1 MSDLLPPDTRAID
14 SGAKRLIAG
23 VQKTDNGTIGHVL
36 FNLPEKHNVIDLE
49 GWQAIA
55 PLMQKFAAIKNM
67 RLLVLRGVGGK
78 AFVAGADIAQF
89 EEVLSGPPDSEN
101 GGTDFDRATIA
112 AFDAIS
118 ACPIPTLAAIEG
130 YCIGGGL
137 GLAAACDLRLARADS
152 RFGIPAGKLGLAY
165 PANATHQLA
174 RLVGVSEAKRIIFT
188 AANLIVDE
196 ALNNGL
202 ITLAATVEDF
212 EAALAELVAQIS
224 ANAPMSLQTS
234 KFILDNPQ
242 ADSAELKKRLADC
255 LASADYEEGRR
266 AFMEKR
272 KPNFKG
278 S

>member
-1 MSDLLPPDTRAID
+1 MSDLLPANTQKLE
-14 SGAKRLIAG
+14 SGAARLSAG
-23 VQKTDNGTIGHVL
+23 VETTANGLIGHL
-36 FNLPEKHNVIDLE
+36 RFNLPEKHNVIDLE

-55 PLMQKFAAIKNM
+55 PLMQTFAATDNM
-67 RLLVLRGVGGK
+67 RLIILRGVGGK

-89 EEVLSGPPDSEN
+89 EDVLSGPAQDED
-101 GGTDFDRATIA
+101 GTDFDRATIS
-112 AFDAIS
+112 AFDAVA

-137 GLAAACDLRLARADS
+137 GLAVACDLRLARADS

-188 AANLIVDE
+188 AATLDVPQ
-196 ALNNGL
+196 ALAIGL
-202 ITLAATVEDF
+202 ITLAA
-212 EAALAELVAQIS
+212 EAADFNTALETLIAQIT
-224 ANAPMSLQTS
+224 ANAPMSLQAS
-234 KFILDNPQ
+234 KFVLDTPH
-242 ADSAELKKRLADC
+242 ADAAEIKKRLADC

-272 KPNFKG
+272 KAEFKG
-278 S
+278 R

>member
-1 MSDLLPPDTRAID
+1 MTDILPPHIQAIE
-14 SGAKRLIAG
+14 SGAARLSAG
-23 VQKTDNGTIGHVL
+23 IETTDSGTIGHL
-36 FNLPEKHNVIDLE
+36 RFNLPEKHNVIDLE

-55 PLMQKFAAIKNM
+55 PLMQRLAARENI
-67 RLLVLRGVGGK
+67 RLIVLRGVGGK

-89 EEVLSGPPDSEN
+89 EEVLNGKQGSAFDS
-101 GGTDFDRATIA
+101 ATVA
-112 AFDAIS
+112 AFDAIA

-137 GLAAACDLRLARADS
+137 GIAAACDLRLARADA

-165 PANATHQLA
+165 PANATQQLA

-188 AANLIVDE
+188 AATLDVPE
-196 ALNNGL
+196 ALNTGL
-202 ITLAATVEDF
+202 ITMAA
-212 EAALAELVAQIS
+212 EAADFDTALAQLIAQIA
-224 ANAPMSLQTS
+224 ANAPMSLQAS

-242 ADSAELKKRLADC
+242 ADADEVKKRLADC

-278 S
+278 H

>member
-1 MSDLLPPDTRAID
+1 MSDLLPPDTQAIN

-23 VQKTDNGTIGHVL
+23 VQKTDSGTIGHVL

-101 GGTDFDRATIA
+101 GGTDFDHATIA
-112 AFDAIS
+112 AFDAIA

-188 AANLIVDE
+188 AANLNVDE

-212 EAALAELVAQIS
+212 DTALAELVAQIS

-242 ADSAELKKRLADC
+242 ANSAEIKKRLADC

>member
-1 MSDLLPPDTRAID
+1 MIDRAALTRNILIGMVLGLVLGSGIHAMSLA
-14 SGAKRLIAG
+14 A
-23 VQKTDNGTIGHVL
+23 DN
-36 FNLPEKHNVIDLE
+36 P
-49 GWQAIA
+49 
-55 PLMQKFAAIKNM
+55 
-67 RLLVLRGVGGK
+67 LLVYGVNGLIDIGGK

-89 EEVLSGPPDSEN
+89 EEVLNGKQGSTFDS
-101 GGTDFDRATIA
+101 ATVA
-112 AFDAIS
+112 AFDAIA

-137 GLAAACDLRLARADS
+137 GIAAACDLRLARADA

-165 PANATHQLA
+165 PANATQQLA

-188 AANLIVDE
+188 AATLDVPE
-196 ALNNGL
+196 ALNTGL
-202 ITLAATVEDF
+202 ITMAA
-212 EAALAELVAQIS
+212 EAADFDTALAQLIAQIA
-224 ANAPMSLQTS
+224 ANAPMSLQAS

-242 ADSAELKKRLADC
+242 ADADEVKKRLADC

-278 S
+278 H

>member
-1 MSDLLPPDTRAID
+1 MSDLLPPDTQAMD
-14 SGAKRLIAG
+14 SGAERLIAG

-55 PLMQKFAAIKNM
+55 PLMQKFAAIENM

-89 EEVLSGPPDSEN
+89 EEVLSGPE
-101 GGTDFDRATIA
+101 GTDFDRATIA
-112 AFDAIS
+112 AFDAIA

-137 GLAAACDLRLARADS
+137 GIAAACDLRLARADS

-188 AANLIVDE
+188 AANLNVDE

-224 ANAPMSLQTS
+224 ANAPMSLQAS

-242 ADSAELKKRLADC
+242 ADSAEIKKRLADC

>member
-1 MSDLLPPDTRAID
+1 MSKILPPNSEEIK
-14 SGAKRLIAG
+14 SGAARLVAG
-23 VQKTDNGTIGHVL
+23 LETTATGMIGHVR

-55 PLMQKFAAIKNM
+55 PLMQTLAATPDM
-67 RLLVLRGVGGK
+67 RLIILRGVGGK

-89 EEVLSGPPDSEN
+89 EQVLSGPE
-101 GGTDFDRATIA
+101 GTDFDRATIA
-112 AFDAIS
+112 AFDAI
-118 ACPIPTLAAIEG
+118 ADCPIPTLAAIEG

-137 GLAAACDLRLARADS
+137 GIAAACDLRLARSDS

-174 RLVGVSEAKRIIFT
+174 QLVGVSEAKRIIFT
-188 AANLIVDE
+188 AVTLTVPE

-202 ITLAATVEDF
+202 ISLAADAADFDTTLAM
-212 EAALAELVAQIS
+212 LMAQIS
-224 ANAPMSLQTS
+224 ANAPMSLQAS
-234 KFILDNPQ
+234 KFVLDNPHV
-242 ADSAELKKRLADC
+242 DTSEVKKRLADC

-272 KPNFKG
+272 KPVFKG
-278 S
+278 R

>member
-1 MSDLLPPDTRAID
+1 MSDLLPPDTQAID
-14 SGAKRLIAG
+14 SGAARLVAG
-23 VQKTDNGTIGHVL
+23 WESTANGVIGHLL

-55 PLMQKFAAIKNM
+55 PLMRSFAAIDNM
-67 RLLVLRGVGGK
+67 RLVVLRGVGGK

-89 EEVLSGPPDSEN
+89 EEVLSGPD
-101 GGTDFDRATIA
+101 GTDFDRATIA
-112 AFDAIS
+112 AFDAI
-118 ACPIPTLAAIEG
+118 ADCPIPTLAAIEG

-137 GLAAACDLRLARADS
+137 GIAAACDLRLARDDS

-174 RLVGVSEAKRIIFT
+174 QLVGISEAKRIIFT
-188 AANLIVDE
+188 AANLNVEE
-196 ALNNGL
+196 ALQNGL
-202 ITLAATVEDF
+202 ITLAAKPDDF
-212 EAALAELVAQIS
+212 DTALHELVTQIS
-224 ANAPMSLQTS
+224 ANAPMSLQAS

-242 ADSAELKKRLADC
+242 ADSAEIKKRLADC

-272 KPNFKG
+272 KPSFKG

>member
-1 MSDLLPPDTRAID
+1 M
-14 SGAKRLIAG
+14 
-23 VQKTDNGTIGHVL
+23 N
-36 FNLPEKHNVIDLE
+36 
-49 GWQAIA
+49 
-55 PLMQKFAAIKNM
+55 
-67 RLLVLRGVGGK
+67 
-78 AFVAGADIAQF
+78 
-89 EEVLSGPPDSEN
+89 
-101 GGTDFDRATIA
+101 
-112 AFDAIS
+112 
-118 ACPIPTLAAIEG
+118 
-130 YCIGGGL
+130 
-137 GLAAACDLRLARADS
+137 
-152 RFGIPAGKLGLAY
+152 
-165 PANATHQLA
+165 
-174 RLVGVSEAKRIIFT
+174 
-188 AANLIVDE
+188 VDE

>member
-1 MSDLLPPDTRAID
+1 MSDLLPPNTQNLD
-14 SGAKRLIAG
+14 SGAARLVAG
-23 VQKTDNGTIGHVL
+23 LESTANGLIGHVR

-49 GWQAIA
+49 GWQAIQ
-55 PLMQKFAAIKNM
+55 PLMQRLAATPDI
-67 RLLVLRGVGGK
+67 RVIILRGVGGR

-89 EEVLSGPPDSEN
+89 EQVLSGPPDEN
-101 GGTDFDRATIA
+101 GEGTDFDRATIA
-112 AFDAIS
+112 AFDAI
-118 ACPIPTLAAIEG
+118 ADCPIPTLAAIEG

-137 GLAAACDLRLARADS
+137 GIAAACDLRLARSDS

-188 AANLIVDE
+188 AAKLDVPD

-202 ITLAATVEDF
+202 ISLAANATDFDATLAM
-212 EAALAELVAQIS
+212 LVAQIS
-224 ANAPMSLQTS
+224 ANAPMSLQAS
-234 KFILDNPQ
+234 KFVLDNPQ
-242 ADSAELKKRLADC
+242 AEAGAVKKRLADC

-272 KPNFKG
+272 KPEFKG
-278 S
+278 R

>member
-1 MSDLLPPDTRAID
+1 MSDILPPNTQSLD
-14 SGAKRLIAG
+14 SGAARLIAG
-23 VQKTDNGTIGHVL
+23 LETTANGIIGHVR

-55 PLMQKFAAIKNM
+55 PLMQTLAKTPDM
-67 RLLVLRGVGGK
+67 RLIILRGVGGK

-89 EEVLSGPPDSEN
+89 EQVLSGGPHTEN

-112 AFDAIS
+112 AFDAI
-118 ACPIPTLAAIEG
+118 ADCPIPTLAAIEG

-137 GLAAACDLRLARADS
+137 GIAAACDLRLARKDS

-188 AANLIVDE
+188 AATLNVPD

-202 ITLAATVEDF
+202 ISLSAEATDFDATLAM
-212 EAALAELVAQIS
+212 LVNQVS
-224 ANAPMSLQTS
+224 ANAPMSLQAS
-234 KFILDNPQ
+234 KFVLNNPQ
-242 ADSAELKKRLADC
+242 ADADEVKKRLADC

-272 KPNFKG
+272 KPEFKG
-278 S
+278 R